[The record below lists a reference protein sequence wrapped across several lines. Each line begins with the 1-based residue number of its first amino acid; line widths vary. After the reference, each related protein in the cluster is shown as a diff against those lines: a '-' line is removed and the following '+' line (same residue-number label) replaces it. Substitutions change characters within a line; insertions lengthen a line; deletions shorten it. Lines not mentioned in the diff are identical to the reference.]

1 MDWTKTVL
9 PFLIKLLG
17 YLVPAIGGAIGG
29 PLGWIVTLILSS
41 LSKMAADMAVKA
53 LEYGA
58 IEAEVK
64 AQVDA
69 LNASAQAFFEIETKR
84 EKGELVTKEDRDAAK
99 AKFRADAKA
108 LISFKS
114 NNSNN

>member
-1 MDWTKTVL
+1 MAWTTTVL

-41 LSKMAADMAVKA
+41 LSKMAADMATKA

-58 IEAEVK
+58 IEEALK
-64 AQVDA
+64 LQVDA
-69 LNASAQAFFEIETKR
+69 LNVSAQAFFEIETKR
-84 EKGELVTKEDRDAAK
+84 EKGELVTKEKRDAAK
-99 AKFRADAKA
+99 AQFKKDAKA
-108 LISFKS
+108 LINFKS
-114 NNSNN
+114 NSSAK